1 MPESTPST
9 PEQVTLARLEDQI
22 AWYGR
27 KSGVAK
33 RRYMWMKCTTILSAA
48 MIPVM
53 AAWTAIPHGTKIA
66 MGLGVLITIIE
77 SFLQLSQSQQH
88 WISYRATAEGLKHEK
103 YLYLG
108 QAGRYSD
115 ASNRQAL
122 LADKVETLI
131 SSENTNW
138 IDTGNQG
145 GAKSAKAGA

>member
-1 MPESTPST
+1 VDEMHDYF
-9 PEQVTLARLEDQI
+9 V
-22 AWYGR
+22 
-27 KSGVAK
+27 SGHD
-33 RRYMWMKCTTILSAA
+33 TG
-48 MIPVM
+48 
-53 AAWTAIPHGTKIA
+53 HGGLDCNSPRHEIA

-115 ASNRQAL
+115 PSNRQAL